1 MLCYNQNGG
10 SMDNLIT
17 IFLTITLFV
26 GILGLIYALLYN
38 NLQASKIK
46 INEAENIIDEL
57 LRKKF
62 DLLEVIKTIIIDNT
76 DINDKNFE
84 QFDNLKTVNISSY
97 DFERKLTEY
106 NILINQMKDDYS
118 KLEELD
124 AFNNNYEDIFKLN
137 ERLEATKTF
146 YNRYT
151 TILNKAIKKFPS
163 NIIAKI
169 HHLDPQTFF
178 DGKDMFDDDKEDFKI

>member
-1 MLCYNQNGG
+1 
-10 SMDNLIT
+10 MDNLIT

>member
-1 MLCYNQNGG
+1 MLCYNRNGG

-17 IFLTITLFV
+17 IFLTITLFI

-46 INEAENIIDEL
+46 INEAESIIDEL

-62 DLLEVIKTIIIDNT
+62 DLLEVIKSIIIDNT

-84 QFDNLKTVNISSY
+84 QFNNLKTVNISSY

-151 TILNKAIKKFPS
+151 SILNKAIKKFPS

-178 DGKDMFDDDKEDFKI
+178 DGKDMFDDNKEDFKI

>member
-17 IFLTITLFV
+17 IFLTITLFI

-62 DLLEVIKTIIIDNT
+62 DLLEVIKTIVIDNT

-124 AFNNNYEDIFKLN
+124 PFNNNYEDIFKLN

-178 DGKDMFDDDKEDFKI
+178 DGKDMFDDNKEDFKI